1 MYNEYNENR
10 NEKRKYEKYMPENN
24 YRNHIDNEDM
34 YREFVKYL
42 KWRNKKGQGE
52 KWNADELISRS
63 GIDFNEEFY
72 TPYDFAYMANAM
84 YADYNVSEKPELY
97 MQMAKEYLRN
107 DSFPMRGDERAYYD
121 AQQRMRR
128 YNNRYENTYNEYGY
142 NNAYN
147 NYNNRYENN
156 YNRRGYNAYNERNS
170 FRDRDNDGRYNE

>member
-1 MYNEYNENR
+1 MYNEYENR
-10 NEKRKYEKYMPENN
+10 YDKRKFEKYMPPENN

-34 YREFVKYL
+34 YKEFVKYL

-63 GIDFNEEFY
+63 GIDFNEEY
-72 TPYDFAYMANAM
+72 YSPYDFAYMTNAL
-84 YADYNVSEKPELY
+84 YADYNISEKPEYY
-97 MQMAKEYLRN
+97 MQMAKEHLRN

-128 YNNRYENTYNEYGY
+128 YY
-142 NNAYN
+142 
-147 NYNNRYENN
+147 NRYENN
-156 YNRRGYNAYNERNS
+156 YNNYNRYENRYDGYNRRGYNSYNEQNS